1 MRSSSTFRE
10 ILAVKHVLLSLVNQ
24 LMSMTV
30 KWFTHNQNVPRI
42 ILSESSKGHDHLQSE
57 ALSIFNICCNHGISI
72 EMKWISRSQN
82 DQSCAQI
89 FLVAFMTW
97 TIGAF
102 RLSLST
108 ELTCLT

>member
-1 MRSSSTFRE
+1 M
-10 ILAVKHVLLSLVNQ
+10 KHVLLSLVNQ
-24 LMSMTV
+24 LMSMSV
-30 KWFTHNQNVPRI
+30 KWFTHNQHVPRI
-42 ILSESSKGHDHLQSE
+42 ILSESGKGHDHLQSE

-102 RLSLST
+102 RLFLST